1 MDVKNIRMILSA
13 IKHKSLSKAA
23 EELSYTPSA
32 MSHITDSVEQVLGVR
47 ILERSPLGVI
57 LTSEGEELYPYLL
70 ALADSESKLLQAAHS
85 ISKSKENRLRI
96 GAFSSISQNV
106 LPEII
111 GSFRAE
117 YPNIKISVA
126 VEDNLEKWLESGLA
140 DVIFSDELSHGDN
153 VWMPIKADPF
163 VAVVPTDMFVGKRSV
178 SRDELYKQ
186 TYISINEKILDSYFE
201 LDKFENILN
210 FDSVDNVSVL
220 YMIEQHLGF
229 SVLPSLM
236 VNKRIKGIKSL
247 RLDPPVCRTIGVA
260 YKKNAKLNHATR
272 LFLKYISNKR
282 QQ

>member
-1 MDVKNIRMILSA
+1 
-13 IKHKSLSKAA
+13 
-23 EELSYTPSA
+23 
-32 MSHITDSVEQVLGVR
+32 
-47 ILERSPLGVI
+47 
-57 LTSEGEELYPYLL
+57 
-70 ALADSESKLLQAAHS
+70 
-85 ISKSKENRLRI
+85 
-96 GAFSSISQNV
+96 
-106 LPEII
+106 
-111 GSFRAE
+111 
-117 YPNIKISVA
+117 
-126 VEDNLEKWLESGLA
+126 
-140 DVIFSDELSHGDN
+140 
-153 VWMPIKADPF
+153 MPIKADPF